1 MAEKNEEV
9 LLKCKLCGNSA
20 RAKEM
25 RLGKGGKDLLCA
37 SCSKR
42 EESRKYAMRN
52 VKIL

>member
-1 MAEKNEEV
+1 MADKNEEV

-25 RLGKGGKDLLCA
+25 RLSKSGKDLLCP

-42 EESRKYAMRN
+42 EDTRKTAMRN